1 MKTKRYHITA
11 FFFLLFPVG
20 FLCAEPRI
28 VFEKEVF
35 DFGEIMEG
43 DTAVYLFHFKN
54 EGDTTLEILD
64 IRATCNCTVTELK
77 EKLIEPGKNGIIE
90 AVFHSS
96 GRKGKITKSIYV
108 TTNDKKRGLIRLKV
122 TGKVKR
128 MWGCEPTKVDFG
140 EIRKNGTLIDT
151 VTISSI
157 SLDTI
162 KVDSITTEPPYLTSK
177 IVYSKG
183 DSIGI
188 EVLLETSE
196 IENERFIGV
205 IRFYS
210 NIPEKRMIIIPVYA
224 KIKEEVKNRNQEVAP
239 TNN

>member
-1 MKTKRYHITA
+1 MKIM
-11 FFFLLFPVG
+11 FLFFLFFPVA
-20 FLCAEPRI
+20 FLGAEPRI

-35 DFGEIMEG
+35 NFGEILEG
-43 DTAVYLFHFKN
+43 DTAVCLFHFKN

-64 IRATCNCTVTELK
+64 IRATCSCTVTELK
-77 EKLIEPGKNGIIE
+77 EKLIEPGKSGIIE

-122 TGKVKR
+122 TGRVKR
-128 MWGCEPTKVDFG
+128 MWNCEPTKVDFG
-140 EIRKNGTLIDT
+140 EIRKNGILIDT

-162 KVDSITTEPPYLTSK
+162 KVDSITTEPSYLTSK

-210 NIPEKRMIIIPVYA
+210 NIPEKRRIIIPVFVRV
-224 KIKEEVKNRNQEVAP
+224 KEDKSERRME
-239 TNN
+239 